1 MMGGSGMSQHMINS
15 LRGNSIR
22 KDRTH
27 FDKESIYLSSNS
39 KKEKPQFKK
48 ATQEQLLKIRNRM
61 KENNTAYQQ
70 KLIGYTFLSILCIS
84 TILYFSNNII
94 SFIF

>member
-1 MMGGSGMSQHMINS
+1 MGFAQFMVSSMKSNS
-15 LRGNSIR
+15 RR
-22 KDRTH
+22 QERTP
-27 FDKESIYLSSNS
+27 FDKESIYLSKNS

-48 ATQEQLLKIRNRM
+48 ATKEQLLKIRNRM
-61 KENNTAYQQ
+61 KENNNAYQQ
-70 KLIGYTFLSILCIS
+70 KLIAYTCLSILCVS

>member
-1 MMGGSGMSQHMINS
+1 MGFAQFMVSSMKSNS
-15 LRGNSIR
+15 RR
-22 KDRTH
+22 QERTP
-27 FDKESIYLSSNS
+27 FDKESIYLSGNS

-48 ATQEQLLKIRNRM
+48 ATKEQLLKIRDRM

-70 KLIGYTFLSILCIS
+70 KLIGFTCLSILCIS

>member
-1 MMGGSGMSQHMINS
+1 MGFAQFMVSSVKSNS
-15 LRGNSIR
+15 RR
-22 KDRTH
+22 QERTP
-27 FDKESIYLSSNS
+27 FDKESIYLSGNS

-48 ATQEQLLKIRNRM
+48 ATKEQLLKIRDRM

-70 KLIGYTFLSILCIS
+70 KLIGFTCLSILCIS